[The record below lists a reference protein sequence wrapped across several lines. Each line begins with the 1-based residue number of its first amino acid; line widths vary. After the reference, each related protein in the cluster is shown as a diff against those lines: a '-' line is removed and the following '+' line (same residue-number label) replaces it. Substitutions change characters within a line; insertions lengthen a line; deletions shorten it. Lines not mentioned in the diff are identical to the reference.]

1 MEKHWD
7 EIEFDGYCIWL
18 DASPN
23 SRPQK
28 LRSLDAGFDRI
39 MSKIDEIENK
49 IELLKQALIEENGN

>member
-7 EIEFDGYCIWL
+7 EIE
-18 DASPN
+18 
-23 SRPQK
+23 QK